1 MKNKKSSY
9 TEIMKSRNTMKNV
22 PSEHTVLDMYI
33 QMIIDE
39 ALFIRNKALLEE
51 RIDDALDTKNRSLFM
66 SLSKEYKGLRK
77 LG

>member
-22 PSEHTVLDMYI
+22 PSEHPVLDMYI

>member
-22 PSEHTVLDMYI
+22 PSEHPVLDMYI

-66 SLSKEYKGLRK
+66 SLSKVYKGIRK

>member
-22 PSEHTVLDMYI
+22 PSEHPVLDMYI
-33 QMIIDE
+33 QMVVDE
-39 ALFIRNKALLEE
+39 ALFIRKKALLEE
-51 RIDDALDTKNRSLFM
+51 RINDALDTKNKTVFM
-66 SLSKEYKGLRK
+66 TLSKEYSVLRK

>member
-1 MKNKKSSY
+1 
-9 TEIMKSRNTMKNV
+9 
-22 PSEHTVLDMYI
+22 MYI